1 MVGAGGVAG
10 PVRLYSGLRG
20 AGRELDA
27 PWVTGSKAWYGLKT
41 GGGRA
46 PMATMQRGSS
56 MGGWKKP
63 SEEMRLRSMAPY
75 SSRIIKAGALIGDT
89 KTLTLLANSSRG

>member
-1 MVGAGGVAG
+1 
-10 PVRLYSGLRG
+10 
-20 AGRELDA
+20 
-27 PWVTGSKAWYGLKT
+27 
-41 GGGRA
+41 
-46 PMATMQRGSS
+46 